1 MSAPIDD
8 RPAHALGA
16 ATEGAPVTADL
27 EHPLVITVEAP
38 GPETVLALTGE
49 LDPHTAPLLQEQIDA
64 VRSSSGDAGPTTV
77 VLELSGL
84 TFIDSSGLRV
94 VISTQKALAADGG
107 RLVLRNP
114 SETAR
119 RLLEITG
126 LVDHIP
132 VEP

>member
-8 RPAHALGA
+8 RPAHPGA
-16 ATEGAPVTADL
+16 TPEGDPVTADL
-27 EHPLVITVEAP
+27 EHPLVITVEAE
-38 GPETVLALTGE
+38 GSETVLRLTGE
-49 LDPHTAPLLQEQIDA
+49 LDPHTAPLLQEDIDA
-64 VRSSSGDAGPTTV
+64 VRSATGEATPATV

-94 VISTQKALAADGG
+94 VISAQKSLAADGG
-107 RLVLRNP
+107 RLVLRGP

-126 LVDHIP
+126 LVDHIA

>member
-1 MSAPIDD
+1 MSASTDD
-8 RPAHALGA
+8 HPAPAPGA
-16 ATEGAPVTADL
+16 ATHEGPPVTADL
-27 EHPLVITVEAP
+27 EHPLTITLEAS

-64 VRSSSGDAGPTTV
+64 VRSSAGATTV

-107 RLVLRNP
+107 RLVLRGP

-126 LVDHIP
+126 LVDHIA